1 MCNRHRIAFQAK
13 MGRMKMRTQW
23 HFPIRKRRFH
33 IQSPCSSSSPQKRA
47 RDFRTM
53 AWEVS
58 NAIADVCIHY
68 RPYAHFPLQR
78 FYRFI
83 WSTCSS
89 KMGWPLPRLRM
100 FLQPS
105 IMRGSSSPTSH
116 LYLELFSR
124 TPSLGNSRLF
134 STFPSC
140 MPSARQ
146 CCRLALYQI
155 QSKEFQECHKCECTE
170 IEGLTLTS
178 YIYPPPLAR

>member
-53 AWEVS
+53 AWGVRTESSFVTIIVYIS
-58 NAIADVCIHY
+58 S
-68 RPYAHFPLQR
+68 AHFLLQR
-78 FYRFI
+78 FCRFT

-89 KMGWPLPRLRM
+89 MMGCPLPRLRTSR
-100 FLQPS
+100 QPS
-105 IMRGSSSPTSH
+105 IMHGSSSPTSH

-140 MPSARQ
+140 TPSARQ

-170 IEGLTLTS
+170 IE
-178 YIYPPPLAR
+178 A